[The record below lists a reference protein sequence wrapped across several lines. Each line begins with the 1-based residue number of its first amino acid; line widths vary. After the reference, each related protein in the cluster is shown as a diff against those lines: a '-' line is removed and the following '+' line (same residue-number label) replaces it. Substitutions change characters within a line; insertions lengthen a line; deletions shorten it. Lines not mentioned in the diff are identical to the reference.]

1 VIKTIE
7 EIFITEAHDRFT
19 HLQHVPY
26 TITMQVNNDSGVQRM
41 GMVRVFLGP
50 RADERG
56 QGWLFRDQRLMM
68 IEIDKFV
75 TACKF

>member
-1 VIKTIE
+1 
-7 EIFITEAHDRFT
+7 
-19 HLQHVPY
+19 
-26 TITMQVNNDSGVQRM
+26 M